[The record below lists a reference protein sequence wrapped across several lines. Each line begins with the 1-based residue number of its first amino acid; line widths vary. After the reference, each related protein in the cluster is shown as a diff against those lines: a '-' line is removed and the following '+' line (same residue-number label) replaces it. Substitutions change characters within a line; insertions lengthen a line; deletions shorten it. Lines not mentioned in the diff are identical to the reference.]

1 MNILVLQRKKI
12 IKNTEAV
19 EEYTKM
25 DRLTKA
31 YLRIISEETEEKEE
45 NEDKKTE
52 NASIEIADDAD
63 FEEAMDAV
71 IGKNVLVKFN
81 YRNKEGESYEVEAIP
96 YDMFENEKT
105 GQKAIRAYLNGDE
118 NEIRTYYIDSMG
130 DAKVDEEE
138 AEEDNENLEEMMT
151 DKNED

>member
-1 MNILVLQRKKI
+1 MNKDKLIKSYLNILFENKK
-12 IKNTEAV
+12 
-19 EEYTKM
+19 EE
-25 DRLTKA
+25 DEDV
-31 YLRIISEETEEKEE
+31 EETEDSEKEE
-45 NEDKKTE
+45 S
-52 NASIEIADDAD
+52 ALEIADDAD
-63 FEEAMDAV
+63 FEEAMNAV

-81 YRNKEGESYEVEAIP
+81 YKNKDGESYEVKAVP

-118 NEIRTYYIDSMG
+118 EEIRTYYIDSMG
-130 DAKVDEEE
+130 DAKAEEE